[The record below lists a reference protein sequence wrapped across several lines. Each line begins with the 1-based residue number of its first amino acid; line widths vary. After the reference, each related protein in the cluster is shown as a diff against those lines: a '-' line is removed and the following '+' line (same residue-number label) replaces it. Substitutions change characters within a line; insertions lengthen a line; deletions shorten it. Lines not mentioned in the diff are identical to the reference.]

1 MHLLSSVSRPY
12 LVRALAGKGRL
23 NIGSHIPGRI
33 FLVIGPALGVGLDVI
48 AEAAKGVV
56 GVDDMFIII
65 TLPDGRAQYVPQG
78 VDAFGGD
85 GFELANGG
93 TGVWP
98 AWG

>member
-1 MHLLSSVSRPY
+1 MHLLSSVWIPY

-23 NIGSHIPGRI
+23 NIGSHIPKRI
-33 FLVIGPALGVGLDVI
+33 FLVIGPALGVGLDEI
-48 AEAAKGVV
+48 ADAGKGVF
-56 GVDDMFIII
+56 GADDIFIII
-65 TLPDGRAQYVPQG
+65 MLPDVRARRVPQG
-78 VDAFGGD
+78 VD